1 MVNMSLFRYE
11 THLHTS
17 EASACAILSAKEHVR
32 YYKEAGY
39 AGIIVTDHFFN
50 GNTSI
55 SRELPW
61 EEWVNQFCVGFENA
75 KAEGDKIGLKVFF
88 GWETNF
94 DATEFLIYGLDK
106 EWLMNHP
113 EILSWSV
120 EEQYKRI
127 HEAGGFIVHAHPY
140 RIRPYIKEIRLFPK
154 FVDAVE
160 AINVGNHNDIF
171 DRQALIYARKNK
183 LPVTAGTDA
192 HGKEHLHSGVAFHY
206 EIENIQEFIEGIRA
220 GKGELIRP
228 S

>member
-1 MVNMSLFRYE
+1 MNMSLFRYE

-17 EASACAILSAKEHVR
+17 EASACAILSAKEQVK

-39 AGIIVTDHFFN
+39 AGIIVTDHFFY

-61 EEWVNQFCVGFENA
+61 EEWINQFCKGYENA

-88 GWETNF
+88 GWEANY
-94 DATEFLIYGLDK
+94 DSTEFLVYGLDK
-106 EWLMNHP
+106 AWLLAHP
-113 EILSWSV
+113 EIIYWPV
-120 EEQYKRI
+120 EEQYRKI

-154 FVDAVE
+154 LVDAVE
-160 AINVGNHNDIF
+160 AINVNNHNDIF

-192 HGKEHLHSGVAFHY
+192 HGKERLHSGVAFHY
-206 EIENIQEFIEGIRA
+206 ELESIQDYIEGIRS

-228 S
+228 N